1 MSTTIRLK
9 VLQRERLRAEKT
21 KALFEM
27 FNLGPMEIG
36 TQVLGGS
43 SSTAVVDSDIK
54 TQKVRSLFD
63 MFNLKII

>member
-1 MSTTIRLK
+1 MTVRLK

-27 FNLGPMEIG
+27 FNLGGSEIG

-54 TQKVRSLFD
+54 TQKVKSLFD

>member
-1 MSTTIRLK
+1 MTVRLK

-43 SSTAVVDSDIK
+43 SMAVVDSDIK
-54 TQKVRSLFD
+54 TQKVKSLFD